1 MITLMTT
8 DGQPV
13 NAHNATPEEK
23 TARVYEVFEK
33 ISEDYDKVND
43 VISLGQHR
51 SWKKNLIDRIMACKP
66 KAVLDIASGTGDI
79 ALKMAAALPEARI
92 VASDFSPAMLEVAKR
107 RAEQAGL
114 ANMEIDQQDA
124 TKLSFE
130 DGSFDVSCVSF
141 GLRNMPD
148 YGQAISEMVRVLRP
162 GGMFFCLDASYPTSP
177 AIKPFFK
184 LYFKHIMPTLGGLI
198 AKAPEEYK
206 WLNDST
212 EAFLSKD
219 ELAAL
224 MREKGLEGISYKS
237 FMLGGSAL
245 HYGTKPLA

>member
-1 MITLMTT
+1 MISLMTT
-8 DGQPV
+8 DGEPV

-23 TARVYEVFEK
+23 TAHVYEVFEK

-43 VISLGQHR
+43 VISMGQHR
-51 SWKKNLIDRIMACKP
+51 NWKKELIQGIMDCEP
-66 KAVLDIASGTGDI
+66 NSVLDIASGTGDI
-79 ALKMAAALPEARI
+79 ALKIATSLPQARV

-107 RAEQAGL
+107 RGAEAGL
-114 ANMEIDQQDA
+114 DNMTIDQQDA
-124 TKLSFE
+124 TNLSF
-130 DGSFDVSCVSF
+130 DDASFDVSCVSF

-148 YGQAISEMVRVLRP
+148 YGQAISEMTRVLKP
-162 GGMFFCLDASYPTSP
+162 GGKFFCLDASYPTNP
-177 AIKPFFK
+177 VIKPFFK
-184 LYFKHIMPTLGGLI
+184 LYFKYIMPTLGGLI

-224 MREKGLEGISYKS
+224 MQEKGLRDVGYKS
-237 FMLGGSAL
+237 FMFGGSAL
-245 HYGTKPLA
+245 HYGTKPKG